1 VLTVLVRSLAALLRP
16 PVWAVLKAGFGLHVH
31 GRHHVPRRGGVVFPV
46 TNQTNRNINQI
57 FGWVYGYEEQPPYRF
72 KLVSNPHAPARRV
85 TAGPHPPGE
94 TALYWFPVPAYHL
107 KMKNYGV
114 VVYDASVSFD
124 R

>member
-1 VLTVLVRSLAALLRP
+1 MRGVIASILAAVLL
-16 PVWAVLKAGFGLHVH
+16 AAGASHAAYLGL
-31 GRHHVPRRGGVVFPV
+31 GREANKEKRRGGVVFPV